1 MKMNT
6 EHLDE
11 TVAKIKE
18 ILPDNLAEFKQS
30 SEDKLK
36 VVLEGLLLKLDMV
49 PREEFDVQVEVLQRT
64 RQRLEQLEQRLALL
78 EKK

>member
-1 MKMNT
+1 MKMNS

-30 SEDKLK
+30 GEDKLK
-36 VVLEGLLLKLDMV
+36 IVLEGLLQRLDMV
-49 PREEFDVQVEVLQRT
+49 PREEYDVQVEVLQRT

-78 EKK
+78 EKN